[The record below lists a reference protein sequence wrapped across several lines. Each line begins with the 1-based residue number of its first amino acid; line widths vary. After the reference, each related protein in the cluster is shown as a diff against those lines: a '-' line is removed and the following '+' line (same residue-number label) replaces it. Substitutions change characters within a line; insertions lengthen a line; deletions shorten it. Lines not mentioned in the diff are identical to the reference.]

1 MPSFNKQ
8 VGINVLAED
17 NIRTLDIPKGRLKP
31 PIAVLLIGIPASGKS
46 YLVNDLS
53 NSFPLVALSEEDML
67 KFLAPKITF
76 FNRAQEQV
84 TILAMKSI
92 EKLIQRGISCIFDYN
107 LKKKHDRQVIKQ
119 MVEAAG
125 GRMTLIHISI
135 SKEEAYDQVS
145 KANNQVSR
153 GEKKGVIL
161 DKDLFEYEVADTIV
175 PSIDEHA
182 IVYEPKELDSLT
194 TVVEKIARTTSR
206 V

>member
-1 MPSFNKQ
+1 MPSFNEH
-8 VGINVLAED
+8 VDINVLAED
-17 NIRTLDIPKGRLKP
+17 NIRTLEIPKGRLKP
-31 PIAVLLIGIPASGKS
+31 PIAILLIGIPASGKS

-53 NSFPLVALSEEDML
+53 NPFPLVVLSEEDML

-107 LKKKHDRQVIKQ
+107 LKKRHDRQVIKQ

-125 GRMTLIHISI
+125 GRMILIHISI

-145 KANNQVSR
+145 KANNLVSR

-206 V
+206 A